1 MAHLN
6 ECHELIEML
15 KEAMIENENDDELDY
30 AYELEDDEID
40 DDPDEKTP
48 S

>member
-30 AYELEDDEID
+30 GYELEDDEID
-40 DDPDEKTP
+40 DDPDEAT
-48 S
+48 